1 MQAWGVWKKWWF
13 PFNLHFF
20 LVSSTWPD
28 RFWWPKSILLQL
40 TWPPFSF
47 HYGLKRTILSFP
59 PISLPRFPSFKFF
72 LLPHGLCCIN
82 GSFIFYF
89 FGHRINGSC
98 WFHLVSLSHPTVA
111 DKIVGLKS
119 IAAYRS
125 GLGINTN
132 VTRNEAQEGLAEVL
146 KGEDHDLRWIFIL
159 LLYSPQI
166 FSNLVCFYS
175 WQSCSYHR

>member
-1 MQAWGVWKKWWF
+1 MQAWGVWKKRWF

-20 LVSSTWPD
+20 LVSSTWLD
-28 RFWWPKSILLQL
+28 RFWWPKSILLQS

-47 HYGLKRTILSFP
+47 HYGLKRTKLSFP
-59 PISLPRFPSFKFF
+59 PRFFTEIPFLQVFPPTTCTVQWKFYF
-72 LLPHGLCCIN
+72 L
-82 GSFIFYF
+82 F

-146 KGEDHDLRWIFIL
+146 KGEDHDLRWISIL

>member
-1 MQAWGVWKKWWF
+1 MTQKYSALVYLASIFFSLWF
-13 PFNLHFF
+13 KANKIVISSPFLYR
-20 LVSSTWPD
+20 D
-28 RFWWPKSILLQL
+28 
-40 TWPPFSF
+40 
-47 HYGLKRTILSFP
+47 
-59 PISLPRFPSFKFF
+59 SLPSSFSSYHMYCAMEF
-72 LLPHGLCCIN
+72 L
-82 GSFIFYF
+82 F

-146 KGEDHDLRWIFIL
+146 KGEDHDLRWISIL